1 VRFCNLTLLTE
12 ENYRYLIRDVLKEA
26 EFGAEAEA
34 IDAELQRGAVAAE
47 EAVEEGFEFEGAGD
61 GLIDFGELAG
71 GEFFPARADGS
82 VVAEAA
88 EEEFDFGEGKAHVG
102 GEADEED
109 AMEGVA
115 GIAALT
121 ADPLGRGEEAEF
133 FVVADGGGV
142 EAGAGG
148 EFTDFHD
155 GVPEILLDLKLTLS
169 SSIEAWDVANPIWRK
184 AMNSKKERFGKASKR
199 RAAATAGAALALL
212 IAGGEAAGLAAQ
224 GSAIV
229 VEGER
234 QVAKTQSK
242 FYCNIKALTPEERAR
257 HKQLSEKL
265 NAQRK
270 EIVETEK
277 GYEFQYSPADISLAE
292 LAEWVGAESKCC
304 PFFDFHIDVER
315 EGKLLCLR
323 LTGEEGIKAFIRAE
337 FGVEKMR

>member
-1 VRFCNLTLLTE
+1 M
-12 ENYRYLIRDVLKEA
+12 
-26 EFGAEAEA
+26 
-34 IDAELQRGAVAAE
+34 AVE
-47 EAVEEGFEFEGAGD
+47 EALEEGFELEGTD
-61 GLIDFGELAG
+61 DTLLDFVEFARGEV
-71 GEFFPARADGS
+71 FPAGADGGG
-82 VVAEAA
+82 VAEAA
-88 EEEFDFGEGKAHVG
+88 EEEFDFGKGEAHVR

-115 GIAALT
+115 GIAAL
-121 ADPLGRGEEAEF
+121 AAGPLGRGEEAHF
-133 FVVADGGGV
+133 FVVADSGGV

-155 GVPEILLDLKLTLS
+155 GVPEIPLDLKLNLT

-184 AMNSKKERFGKASKR
+184 AMNSKKERFGGVTTGKAEVTAS
-199 RAAATAGAALALL
+199 AGMMAGAALALL
-212 IAGGEAAGLAAQ
+212 IAGGDAARLVAQ
-224 GSAIV
+224 NLPALV
-229 VEGER
+229 KQEK
-234 QVAKTQSK
+234 QVAAAQSK
-242 FYCNIKALTPEERAR
+242 FYCNIKALNPEERAR

-265 NAQRK
+265 SAQRK

-323 LTGEEGIKAFIRAE
+323 LTGEEGIKAFIRME
-337 FGVEKMR
+337 FGVH

>member
-1 VRFCNLTLLTE
+1 V
-12 ENYRYLIRDVLKEA
+12 
-26 EFGAEAEA
+26 
-34 IDAELQRGAVAAE
+34 E
-47 EAVEEGFEFEGAGD
+47 EALEEGFELEGTD
-61 GLIDFGELAG
+61 DTLLDFVEFAG
-71 GEFFPARADGS
+71 GEFFPARADGG

-88 EEEFDFGEGKAHVG
+88 EEELDFGEGEAHVG

-115 GIAALT
+115 GIAALA
-121 ADPLGRGEEAEF
+121 ADPLGRGEEAHF

-155 GVPEILLDLKLTLS
+155 GIPEIRLDLKLTLT

-184 AMNSKKERFGKASKR
+184 AMNSKNEWFGGVTTGKAEV
-199 RAAATAGAALALL
+199 AASAGMMAGLTLALL
-212 IAGGEAAGLAAQ
+212 IAGGEAAGLVAQ
-224 GSAIV
+224 DSARFV
-229 VEGER
+229 NQEK
-234 QVAKTQSK
+234 QVATTQSK
-242 FYCNIKALTPEERAR
+242 FHCNTKALTPDERAH
-257 HKQLSEKL
+257 HKQLGEKL
-265 NAQRK
+265 TAARK

-277 GYEFQYSPADISLAE
+277 GYEFHYSPADISLAE

-337 FGVEKMR
+337 IGVEKMR

>member
-1 VRFCNLTLLTE
+1 
-12 ENYRYLIRDVLKEA
+12 
-26 EFGAEAEA
+26 
-34 IDAELQRGAVAAE
+34 
-47 EAVEEGFEFEGAGD
+47 
-61 GLIDFGELAG
+61 
-71 GEFFPARADGS
+71 
-82 VVAEAA
+82 
-88 EEEFDFGEGKAHVG
+88 
-102 GEADEED
+102 
-109 AMEGVA
+109 M
-115 GIAALT
+115 
-121 ADPLGRGEEAEF
+121 GRG
-133 FVVADGGGV
+133 
-142 EAGAGG
+142 
-148 EFTDFHD
+148 
-155 GVPEILLDLKLTLS
+155 K
-169 SSIEAWDVANPIWRK
+169 SICRK

-199 RAAATAGAALALL
+199 RAAAMAGAALALL

-229 VEGER
+229 VEGKR

-292 LAEWVGAESKCC
+292 LAEWMGAESKCC
-304 PFFDFHIDVER
+304 PFFDFHLDLEH

-323 LTGEEGIKAFIRAE
+323 LEGEEGIKAFIRAE